1 MTKGILDA
9 RIAHQYL
16 DNYLQEAA
24 NDRHVNK
31 PANGCVIKGYV
42 LDAEE
47 AADDSVIGIVDKKF
61 RRARNLAA

>member
-1 MTKGILDA
+1 MIKGIFDV
-9 RIAHQYL
+9 RITRQYL
-16 DNYLQEAA
+16 DIYLQEAA